1 MDKKR
6 YQAKVAKEHELHK
19 NDVCE
24 CCGNKHNHTY
34 GSGRFCS
41 KECKI
46 KYIASKN
53 RGAKN
58 PKVKAHLDKLRAEG
72 KINSRAPYGTW
83 KCSICGMICD
93 TKGQL
98 SQHRHKIHYNIKMYH
113 CPFCKK
119 DFQSSKQL
127 GGHIVNCKLNP
138 RKAFYD
144 DCHKRSGKTLASHI
158 NDGTIIPFWKGHH
171 HTEESKRKMRI
182 SACQYLVNNNPHPC
196 RYNKKSIEFFDALSK
211 ERGWN
216 LQHAENG
223 GEFYTGIG
231 YFVDAYDKQRN
242 IVVEYDEKVH
252 YADVENNVLREKDLK
267 RQKEIIDHLHCE
279 YWRYNEKMGVLWKVV
294 N

>member
-83 KCSICGMICD
+83 KCSICG
-93 TKGQL
+93 
-98 SQHRHKIHYNIKMYH
+98 R
-113 CPFCKK
+113 
-119 DFQSSKQL
+119 SS
-127 GGHIVNCKLNP
+127 
-138 RKAFYD
+138 Y
-144 DCHKRSGKTLASHI
+144 
-158 NDGTIIPFWKGHH
+158 
-171 HTEESKRKMRI
+171 
-182 SACQYLVNNNPHPC
+182 
-196 RYNKKSIEFFDALSK
+196 
-211 ERGWN
+211 
-216 LQHAENG
+216 
-223 GEFYTGIG
+223 
-231 YFVDAYDKQRN
+231 
-242 IVVEYDEKVH
+242 
-252 YADVENNVLREKDLK
+252 
-267 RQKEIIDHLHCE
+267 
-279 YWRYNEKMGVLWKVV
+279 
-294 N
+294 